1 MERTHN
7 LKVYLWCSFF
17 LFVVGETLHFKD
29 TSNGYINVRGSK
41 AFKFFLNCCDL
52 LEYPFHGHRY
62 TWFRGSLMSRI
73 DRDFATPD
81 CFLHFPDLSFSR
93 YPRGLSDHCHL
104 VIGSAIQKWGWR
116 PFRFLWLLGFSSLV
130 YEVSRF
136 FLGRMWMHLSWHFP
150 VDQKIELLDKT
161 ISDLKQ
167 NSFW

>member
-116 PFRFLWLLGFSSLV
+116 PFRFLDCW
-130 YEVSRF
+130 VSHPWF
-136 FLGRMWMHLSWHFP
+136 M
-150 VDQKIELLDKT
+150 KYLD
-161 ISDLKQ
+161 
-167 NSFW
+167 SFWEECGCTFHGTFQLIRKLS